1 MKTLFKIIGIIA
13 GMAVIGVGLTYGML
27 YYLNNSKPVAKKSTP
42 AAPAVEVLADS
53 NVKAEDAKLLENGNH
68 SLPNSGFNKNFK
80 WTDEN
85 IQTALH
91 EMAHQKTKAE
101 QKWGYIFIT
110 QERIESLLEII
121 NSNDVAQKKYIC
133 GYFRTMETRGI

>member
-1 MKTLFKIIGIIA
+1 M
-13 GMAVIGVGLTYGML
+13 
-27 YYLNNSKPVAKKSTP
+27 
-42 AAPAVEVLADS
+42 LADS

-91 EMAHQKTKAE
+91 EMAHQNE
-101 QKWGYIFIT
+101 G
-110 QERIESLLEII
+110 
-121 NSNDVAQKKYIC
+121 
-133 GYFRTMETRGI
+133 

>member
-1 MKTLFKIIGIIA
+1 MKTFLKIIGVIA

-27 YYLNNSKPVAKKSTP
+27 HYLNNSKPAAKKASP

-53 NVKAEDAKLLENGNH
+53 NVKAEDAKLLENGNY

-91 EMAHQKTKAE
+91 EMAHQKAKAD
-101 QKWGYIFIT
+101 QKWAIF
-110 QERIESLLEII
+110 LLHK
-121 NSNDVAQKKYIC
+121 SGLKA
-133 GYFRTMETRGI
+133 